1 MPTIESPSFN
11 ASRAIKNT
19 TSSVPTN
26 SSDTVNELSSLV
38 KEGQMQ
44 MLEWAGMRV
53 GVEPCTNNDVSR
65 YFKNWCLDDIAKKAY

>member
-1 MPTIESPSFN
+1 MPTIESQSFN
-11 ASRAIKNT
+11 ASRAIKNI

-26 SSDTVNELSSLV
+26 SSDTVNKLSSLV

-53 GVEPCTNNDVSR
+53 GVEPCTNNDVSL
-65 YFKNWCLDDIAKKAY
+65 CLEVF

>member
-1 MPTIESPSFN
+1 
-11 ASRAIKNT
+11 
-19 TSSVPTN
+19 
-26 SSDTVNELSSLV
+26 
-38 KEGQMQ
+38 MQ